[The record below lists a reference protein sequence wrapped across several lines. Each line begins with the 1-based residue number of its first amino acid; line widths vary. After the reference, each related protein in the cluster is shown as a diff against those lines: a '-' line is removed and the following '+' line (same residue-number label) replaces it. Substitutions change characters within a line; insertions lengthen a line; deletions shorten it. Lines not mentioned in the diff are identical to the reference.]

1 MVSCPDIVP
10 ALVCTNFPGRYRNVV
25 YSHLK
30 LSVLTQN
37 IECRFQHAL
46 LIRMIDE
53 KQCYVK
59 KFDPK
64 N

>member
-25 YSHLK
+25 YLK

-37 IECRFQHAL
+37 IECRFQQHAL
-46 LIRMIDE
+46 LIRVIDE

-59 KFDPK
+59 KFDPI